1 MQVFCVDAGRSELRR
16 TVDLRCPGFHRSVMD
31 GSQQIAPART
41 DSSVTSIS
49 NGICVPRESNLTPPD
64 RNICSVM
71 CLRESGSPGSAPL

>member
-1 MQVFCVDAGRSELRR
+1 M
-16 TVDLRCPGFHRSVMD
+16 DLCCPGFHRSVMD
-31 GSQQIAPART
+31 GRQQIAPART

-71 CLRESGSPGSAPL
+71 CLHESGSPGSAPL